1 LSKLVRGSDFLLV
14 MHQWTRVFMPIVGR
28 EQDAWE
34 DDWIH
39 GLVELPYLRIL
50 KKGRSYQLDRL
61 IDLRVQMNYIGANMQ
76 MVKDDM
82 ERVWAEQ
89 IALEMDSYHTITD
102 TEEGFEFQFA
112 ALPKKAEYI
121 SGVVTVLQ
129 KRTR

>member
-14 MHQWTRVFMPIVGR
+14 MQQWTRVYMPIVGR

-34 DDWIH
+34 DDWVH
-39 GLVELPYLRIL
+39 GLDELPYLRIL
-50 KKGRSYQLDRL
+50 KKERSFQLDRL
-61 IDLRVQMNYIGANMQ
+61 LSLRVQMNYIGANLK

-82 ERVWAEQ
+82 ERVWTDD
-89 IALEMDSYHTITD
+89 IAIEMDSYHTISD
-102 TEEGFEFQFA
+102 TEEGFDFMFA

-121 SGVVTVLQ
+121 SGVITVLQ